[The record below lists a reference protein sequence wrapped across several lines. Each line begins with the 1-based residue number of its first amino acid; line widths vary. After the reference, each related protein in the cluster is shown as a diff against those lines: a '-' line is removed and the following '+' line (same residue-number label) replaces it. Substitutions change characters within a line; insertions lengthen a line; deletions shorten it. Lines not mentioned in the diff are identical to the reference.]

1 MYENSNPKI
10 FVKFSILYQENIILQ
25 EVAHFSKVPKN
36 FLRIFNISLT
46 VHLNLSIHIYLS
58 LRTTF
63 NIYSNQ
69 NNFSES
75 RSSKRKGR
83 ILVDK
88 DNSCPDWYQRR
99 EE

>member
-69 NNFSES
+69 NNFSEIMDTILEK
-75 RSSKRKGR
+75 KRK
-83 ILVDK
+83 
-88 DNSCPDWYQRR
+88 NPRR
-99 EE
+99 

>member
-25 EVAHFSKVPKN
+25 EVAHFSKVLKN

-63 NIYSNQ
+63 N
-69 NNFSES
+69 F
-75 RSSKRKGR
+75 
-83 ILVDK
+83 
-88 DNSCPDWYQRR
+88 
-99 EE
+99 

>member
-36 FLRIFNISLT
+36 FVRIFNISLT

-58 LRTTF
+58 LHTTF

-69 NNFSES
+69 NNFSEIMDTILEK
-75 RSSKRKGR
+75 KRK
-83 ILVDK
+83 
-88 DNSCPDWYQRR
+88 NPRR
-99 EE
+99 